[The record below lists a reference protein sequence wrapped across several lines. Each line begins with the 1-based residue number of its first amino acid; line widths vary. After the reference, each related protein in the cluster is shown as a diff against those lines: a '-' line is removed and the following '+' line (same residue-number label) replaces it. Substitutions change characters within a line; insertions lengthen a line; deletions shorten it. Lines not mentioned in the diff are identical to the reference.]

1 MRGDQNEKD
10 SSRCVPGCCFR
21 AGVQSAGSGFG
32 RVGQLEQP
40 PVQANKNDEIHL
52 HERIPGGEHWNP
64 VASLLRPYDARHKY
78 P

>member
-1 MRGDQNEKD
+1 MRGNENEKD
-10 SSRCVPGCCFR
+10 SSRCVPGCCIR

-40 PVQANKNDEIHL
+40 PVEANNNDKIHL
-52 HERIPGGEHWNP
+52 HERIPGGKHSNP
-64 VASLLRPYDARHKY
+64 VASLLGPSDAHHNY